1 MSSIRIVLEPDG
13 AHPHERIFESEKFLT
28 FWRDQFGT
36 IRFVAYPAE
45 DEEWIELMDGISEGE
60 IGVFEEDEPDP
71 HDKIGDD
78 GEDQP
83 GDGG

>member
-1 MSSIRIVLEPDG
+1 MTIRIELEPDE
-13 AHPHERIFESEKFLT
+13 AHPHERHYTSSKFLV

-36 IRFVAYPAE
+36 IRFAAHPPE
-45 DEEWIELMDGISEGE
+45 DDEWIELMDGISEGE

-71 HDKIGDD
+71 HDKISGD